1 MLRCWFVKML
11 VLDRGFE
18 ASRML
23 ALYFLEVRELA
34 VDLKVCPPATAVL
47 FMGLVESLPA
57 VESIRE

>member
-1 MLRCWFVKML
+1 
-11 VLDRGFE
+11 
-18 ASRML
+18 ML